1 MSANE
6 VDETVIVETSIE
18 LGIKVTTGLDV
29 ITPASELFPTIS
41 TLRDVTLLVK
51 FGESIDNV

>member
-6 VDETVIVETSIE
+6 VEETVIVETSIE

-29 ITPASELFPTIS
+29 ITPASELFPTTS